1 MPPKKETHYADS
13 VLFQSPHP
21 SQLPIPVLGP
31 NGKLILL
38 SPKKAGPV
46 KNKAGPVKNKT
57 NPNKNKVA

>member
-13 VLFQSPHP
+13 VLFQSPPP

-46 KNKAGPVKNKT
+46 KNKA
-57 NPNKNKVA
+57 NPNKKTKSHN